1 MPRVRRL
8 KGEVAAS
15 LFLIPENLT
24 LLKKYDIIYI

>member
-15 LFLIPENLT
+15 LSFLNFRKFDVA
-24 LLKKYDIIYI
+24 KKV